1 MQSLILASAG
11 IVSVGSI
18 TIVILLLISDRG
30 WHNGLGYALGYISGY
45 TIIGVAAILLGFNAP
60 KSDSGDSSMVWS
72 IIFLVFGCLL
82 LWLTMR
88 NWRKKPTEGNQE
100 PPRFFS
106 LLDSITPTRAYFIG
120 AIVTVINFKNLAI
133 FLSAVSIVLFS
144 ELVLSTKIVIV
155 LLDVLVFCASVLI
168 PVAIYLAFPK
178 TAAERL
184 NWIKQTLENYSRP
197 ISIWIPLIFGLIFLL
212 RGISSL

>member
-45 TIIGVAAILLGFNAP
+45 TIIGVAAVLLGYNTP
-60 KSDSGDSSMVWS
+60 KSDSDDSSMVWS
-72 IIFLVFGCLL
+72 ILFLVFGVLL
-82 LWLTMR
+82 LWLTVR

-106 LLDSITPTRAYFIG
+106 LLDTITPVRAYFIG
-120 AIVTVINFKNLAI
+120 AMVTVINFKNLAI

-144 ELVLSTKIVIV
+144 ELVLSAKIVIV
-155 LLDVLVFCASVLI
+155 LLDALIFCASVLI

>member
-1 MQSLILASAG
+1 MAHGAELA
-11 IVSVGSI
+11 
-18 TIVILLLISDRG
+18 
-30 WHNGLGYALGYISGY
+30 
-45 TIIGVAAILLGFNAP
+45 
-60 KSDSGDSSMVWS
+60 
-72 IIFLVFGCLL
+72 
-82 LWLTMR
+82 
-88 NWRKKPTEGNQE
+88 KKPTEGNQE

-106 LLDSITPTRAYFIG
+106 LLDTITPVRAYFIG
-120 AIVTVINFKNLAI
+120 AMVTVINFKNLAI

-144 ELVLSTKIVIV
+144 ELVLSAKIVIV
-155 LLDVLVFCASVLI
+155 LLDALIFCASVLI